1 MLMHV
6 YYNKAK
12 ILENSSQ
19 NMDALKE
26 YQKILDYK
34 THYGKEWH
42 KEMCGFCLNQQGDIY
57 FGMKQKKEAIE
68 CYQKAL
74 EFNKKDAWSYY
85 KLACLLGID
94 DPSVVGYLENAKDIL
109 S

>member
-57 FGMKQKKEAIE
+57 FGMKKKKKQLNVTKKHWNSTRKMLGHTISLLVFL
-68 CYQKAL
+68 AL
-74 EFNKKDAWSYY
+74 MT
-85 KLACLLGID
+85 LLLLGI
-94 DPSVVGYLENAKDIL
+94 
-109 S
+109 